1 MSTWNLKECS
11 TFLQYKKKD
20 GDAAMPPKVVD
31 RRKRCEDVKSRAS
44 PCCSPHA
51 SDDEEDNEEDNA
63 IAQTQNGGTM
73 NVESI

>member
-51 SDDEEDNEEDNA
+51 SDDEEDDA
-63 IAQTQNGGTM
+63 IAQNQDGTM